1 MDSCD
6 AGSRASTTTMNDEDE
21 DENNAVVVVKKT
33 AAKNEE
39 RRRRR
44 RRPFDFSLLL
54 LLPRVVVAIVSRARF
69 VSARAMVFLFVAM
82 DKQLKDVFFEIE
94 KRGKTHNNNITKN
107 TTTKTKLSLSLSL
120 LHVRPVTRVVRG
132 TVTSSSSSSFGK
144 LSIVPVWEG

>member
-44 RRPFDFSLLL
+44 RQFDFSLLLLL
-54 LLPRVVVAIVSRARF
+54 LLPRVVVVAISLSRAIRR
-69 VSARAMVFLFVAM
+69 VAFLFVAM

-94 KRGKTHNNNITKN
+94 KRGKTHNNITKN

-132 TVTSSSSSSFGK
+132 TVTFSSSSFGK